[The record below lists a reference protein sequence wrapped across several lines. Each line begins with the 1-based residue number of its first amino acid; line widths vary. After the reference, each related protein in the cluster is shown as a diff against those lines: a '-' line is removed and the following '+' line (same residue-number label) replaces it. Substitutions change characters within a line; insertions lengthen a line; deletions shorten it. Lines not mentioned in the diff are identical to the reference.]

1 MTEDRVARGRRVLGR
16 PRLRNLLIVSLAL
29 LLAGGSGT
37 AAVAASGGAGVGS
50 PGHRPTNHGRTS
62 RKASE
67 GPANPF
73 AQRGMWIWVLAST
86 DGGNLASIV
95 ADAHRFGIGT
105 LIIKSGDGT
114 GEWSQFNPQVVSVLH
129 ANHIDVCAWQ
139 YVYGDNPA
147 AEARVGAAAVND
159 GADCLVIDAEAEYQ
173 GKYIQAQTYITDL
186 RSLIGANFPV
196 ALAGFPYID
205 YHPSFP
211 YSVFLGPGG
220 AQYNTPQ
227 MYWKDIGTTT
237 DAVFAHTYEY
247 NRIYGRPVS
256 PLGQVYNSPPAH
268 QITRFRQ
275 LSRVYGAPGISWW
288 DWQQAA
294 PGAWVAVS
302 RPMGS
307 LAGYVPDT
315 ATATVSKGWTGDLV
329 VWAQEHLITAGFHVG
344 VDGGF
349 GPKTQTAVEQFQFA
363 HGLVADGVIGPGT
376 WQALLRYQPAKI
388 RWGVKSKRATVAS
401 VGLTPL
407 PKSASLRAKGYEIP
421 ADLGAGRPRPGTTH
435 GNPR

>member
-1 MTEDRVARGRRVLGR
+1 MARGCQVLGHPR
-16 PRLRNLLIVSLAL
+16 PRYLLIVLLAL
-29 LLAGGSGT
+29 LVAGGSGT
-37 AAVAASGGAGVGS
+37 SALGASGGAGVGS
-50 PGHRPTNHGRTS
+50 AGHTSHRRTP
-62 RKASE
+62 RKAPQE
-67 GPANPF
+67 PANPF
-73 AQRGMWIWVLAST
+73 AKRGMWIWVLGSS

-95 ADAHRFGIGT
+95 ADAHRYGIAT

-114 GEWSQFNPQVVSVLH
+114 RAWSQFNPQLVSVLH
-129 ANHIDVCAWQ
+129 ANHLRVCAWQ

-173 GKYIQAQTYITDL
+173 GKYIQAQTYISDL
-186 RSLIGANFPV
+186 RGLIGANFPV

-247 NRIYGRPVS
+247 NRIYARPIS

-268 QITRFRQ
+268 QITHFRQ
-275 LSRVYGAPGISWW
+275 LSRVYGASGLSWW
-288 DWQQAA
+288 DWQEAA
-294 PGAWVAVS
+294 PGAWQAVS
-302 RPMGS
+302 RPVGS
-307 LAGYVPDT
+307 LAGYAAYT
-315 ATATVSKGWTGDLV
+315 ATATISKGWTGDLI
-329 VWAQEHLITAGFHVG
+329 VWAQEHLITAGFHIG

-349 GPKTQTAVEQFQFA
+349 GAKTQTAVAHFQLA
-363 HGLVADGVIGPGT
+363 HGLVADGVIGPET

-401 VGLTPL
+401 AGGLTPL
-407 PKSASLRAKGYEIP
+407 PKSASLRAKRYEIP
-421 ADLGAGRPRPGTTH
+421 AGFGAGRPGHP
-435 GNPR
+435 